1 MHMGFPESVGV
12 CVIYVSL
19 SAQLSRIQSGGGGGG
34 GGGGGR
40 RWQRKEVRVQH
51 MYTQ

>member
-1 MHMGFPESVGV
+1 MGVSLHMGFPESVGV

-19 SAQLSRIQSGGGGGG
+19 SAQLSRIQSGRGGGGG
-34 GGGGGR
+34 AEE
-40 RWQRKEVRVQH
+40 RKEVRVQH